1 MKVGLLIT
9 TYNWTEAL
17 VKILVSVRNQAH
29 LPDEVVIC
37 DDGSQIE
44 CKKYILDYFKN
55 FPCALKYVWQED
67 KGFRAAAIR
76 NKGINALSDSIDYVI
91 LIDGD
96 MILHKNFIQD
106 HIRLS
111 KKNCFIQGGRAL
123 ISKNKTAKLLN
134 DSIVYN
140 QLHLFTP
147 GLSNRINSLYL
158 PFISKFFEIPNKKL
172 KGIRTCNMS
181 FWKKDLIE
189 VNGFN
194 EDFIGWGRE
203 DSELVVRLL
212 NSGIMRKNIKF
223 SGVAFHLFH
232 EEKPRLSISKNDN
245 LLSQAIK
252 SKLSWCVTGLTK
264 QKQNES

>member
-1 MKVGLLIT
+1 MKVGVIIT

-17 VKILVSVRNQAH
+17 VKVLGSIIDQSC
-29 LPDEVVIC
+29 LPDEVVVC

-44 CKKYILDYFKN
+44 CKNYILDLFKN
-55 FPCALKYVWQED
+55 FPCVLKYVWQED

-76 NKGINALSDSIDYVI
+76 NKGINILGDSIEYVI
-91 LIDGD
+91 VIDGD
-96 MILHKNFIQD
+96 MILHKNFIKD
-106 HIRLS
+106 HMRLS

-123 ISKNKTAKLLN
+123 ISKNKTSEILK
-134 DSIVYN
+134 DSLTYN
-140 QLHLFTP
+140 YFHLFSP
-147 GLSNRINSLYL
+147 GLSNRLNTLYM
-158 PFISKFFEIPNKKL
+158 PFISNFFETPNKKL

-181 FWKKDLIE
+181 FWKRDLFG

-203 DSELVVRLL
+203 DSELVVRLF

-223 SGVAFHLFH
+223 SGLAFHLFH
-232 EEKPRLSISKNDN
+232 EESPRLSISKNDN
-245 LLSQAIK
+245 LLSKAIK
-252 SKLSWCVTGLTK
+252 SKLSYCTNGITN